1 MADSIR
7 KQIMD
12 AVIVALN
19 LIIAGDDYVS
29 TIGSVSESLPK
40 SIEQIDKSDFP
51 ACFPIDADEVR
62 ASRIIGSGAD
72 DIESALT
79 IIITCVVWDQ
89 NDVTRQARTDLMR
102 DVEKVLLNDT
112 SLAALIEW
120 IEPGRITT
128 DKGQIPNYS
137 VWDQEFTI
145 QYTYESA
152 DGG

>member
-12 AVIVALN
+12 AVIAALN
-19 LIIAGDDYVS
+19 AVDAGDDFVS
-29 TIGSVSESLPK
+29 TIAYVSESLPK
-40 SIEQIDKSDFP
+40 SVEQIDKSKLP
-51 ACFPIDADEVR
+51 ACFPIDADEMR
-62 ASRIIGSGAD
+62 HSRTIGSGSY
-72 DIESALT
+72 DIESELT

-89 NDVTRQARTDLMR
+89 NDSTRQARTDLMR
-102 DVEKVLLNDT
+102 DVEKTMLNDT

-120 IEPGRITT
+120 VEPGRIVT

-145 QYTYESA
+145 QYAYTSA